1 MDYPLT
7 PILANISMVFY
18 ESKWLNKYNLN
29 KPKFYL
35 KYVDG
40 ILAAFDKEEDS
51 LNFFKFFKLEAS

>member
-1 MDYPLT
+1 MG
-7 PILANISMVFY
+7 FQ
-18 ESKWLNKYNLN
+18 ESKYINEYNLN

>member
-18 ESKWLNKYNLN
+18 VSKWLNKYNLN

-51 LNFFKFFKLEAS
+51 FFFLIFLN